1 MKKNLL
7 KFFCL
12 LGLGSFPL
20 PMMAEGCDKQVSACN
35 FEFKDEFIGKGS
47 IEDVMTNGYASSKII
62 VDGKVFSPLSDT
74 TNEDVA
80 FYGITSNP
88 HDVDPNYIDLDKNM
102 FIAHI
107 PLNDGD
113 YSMKNLFTYKVSGL
127 KPGSDYEVSFNIH
140 MVNAKGEDLAGYMIP
155 IDIFAGVLYNP
166 VSSKIQNVER
176 VTLEPGKSQKVTL
189 KGSLTDKLDYL
200 TLDVYSGYTCVGGT
214 TIGIS
219 DIEVKGCYAAPR
231 PLSDNGLEVCVGD
244 PTILSLDHDYGANT
258 FEWMMKSPGGEFK
271 SVGNNKKLQI
281 SLDEMGKY
289 LFYCNTDDITS
300 DTIAIYSMVCCE
312 MDVNQNIVPL
322 PRMDIIYEDFGY
334 FIDEHTYVDSKG
346 NVTVTPDSYVPERAD
361 VNWNL
366 TELSNMVFDSVGS
379 FNDGYYAVVVPRSSG
394 ITAGNNTSLSWFNGV
409 SSDHSIFRTDKKN
422 GAALFVNVADNYKG
436 AIYSKTIDDQE
447 ICIGKELRGEVC
459 IANFSG
465 VDDPVVA
472 LQLKDGETGEVL
484 CRTEGTA
491 KANSGWIKL
500 SFQHVLEHNVY
511 PLIFEV
517 LTIGDSWARGNDL
530 IIDDIRLLTCVTP
543 NVALFADE
551 SFDNDDIIIRKDT
564 NIVLT
569 TSDTKTLENYYENK
583 YQFLFQQSTDNKNW
597 TNVSEPTSEN
607 ICTIKSTDLIADTS
621 YFRVVVAPDA
631 LIGDIYD
638 APNSVS
644 YDEICRVYSI
654 SNDPLRIIRS
664 IPECD
669 IPAPKLITQENQH
682 FNEGYLEIMGPTL
695 RQSYYSEDSLKK
707 VGHDIYLTYFDE
719 YIIKSDEKYGL
730 LWSQTGGDPWTDET
744 PVVDVSKS
752 EHQYMSYLEEIG
764 YNGYLFYVKQTDG
777 ECESEPIKLIVI
789 EVEITDSENIA
800 GNKALPYYIDG
811 DKLVVNAEA
820 GSIVSLYTQ
829 LGQKIAEKK
838 VFGDRVEFATKDQS
852 IVILVVDGIAYKV
865 VVKK

>member
-1 MKKNLL
+1 M
-7 KFFCL
+7 FCL
-12 LGLGSFPL
+12 FGFGQLSM
-20 PMMAEGCDKQVSACN
+20 PMMAEGCDMLVSACN
-35 FEFKDEFIGKGS
+35 FEFKNESIDKGS

-62 VDGKVFSPLSDT
+62 VDKNTFSPLSDT
-74 TNEDVA
+74 NEDFA

-102 FIAHI
+102 YVVHI
-107 PLNDGD
+107 PSNDVD
-113 YSMKNLFTYKVSGL
+113 YSMKRLFTYKVSGL

-140 MVNAKGEDLAGYMIP
+140 MVNAKGENLAGYMIP

-166 VSSKIQNVER
+166 VSSKIQNVET

-189 KGSLTDKLDYL
+189 KGALTDKLDYL

-219 DIEVKGCYAAPR
+219 DIDVKGCYAAPR
-231 PLSDNGLEVCVGD
+231 PLSDKGLEVCVGD
-244 PTILSLDHDYGANT
+244 PTMLSLDHDYGANT

-312 MDVNQNIVPL
+312 MNTFQDMVSL

-346 NVTVTPDSYVPERAD
+346 NVTVTPDSYAPQRAD

-366 TELSNMVFDSVGS
+366 AELSNMAFDSVGP
-379 FNDGYYAVVVPRSSG
+379 FNDGLYGVVVPTPQG
-394 ITAGNNTSLSWFNGV
+394 IVQNNGTYASWLNGV
-409 SSDHSIFRTDKKN
+409 SSDHSIYRTDKKN
-422 GAALFVNVADNYKG
+422 GAALFVNVANNYTG
-436 AIYSKTIDDQE
+436 IIYSKQVDK
-447 ICIGKELRGEVC
+447 ICPDKSFLAEAYIANMSSGGTAPVVELR
-459 IANFSG
+459 IKDPDSG
-465 VDDPVVA
+465 NVFYSV
-472 LQLKDGETGEVL
+472 KD
-484 CRTEGTA
+484 TA
-491 KANSGWIKL
+491 VSGNGWIPL
-500 SFQHVLEHNVY
+500 RLQFESDCNLESFV
-511 PLIFEV
+511 FEI
-517 LTIGDSWARGNDL
+517 LTVEDKDWLNGNDL
-530 IIDDIRLLTCVTP
+530 IIDDIRLMTCVTP
-543 NVALFADE
+543 NVAILADE

-564 NIVLT
+564 DIVLT
-569 TSDTKTLENYYENK
+569 TSDTKILERYYENNCR
-583 YQFLFQQSTDNKNW
+583 FLFQQSVDNKNW

-607 ICTIKSTDLIADTS
+607 ICTIKSTDLIVDTT
-621 YFRVVVAPDA
+621 YFRVVVALDA
-631 LIGDIYD
+631 IIGDIYD

-682 FNEGYLEIMGPTL
+682 LNEGYLEIMGPTL

-744 PVVDVSKS
+744 PFVDVSTS
-752 EHQYMSYLEEIG
+752 ITSDPYMFYIKEIG
-764 YNGYLFYVKQTDG
+764 YNGYLFYVKQTNG

-789 EVEITDSENIA
+789 EAEITESENTA
-800 GNKALPYYIDG
+800 GNIAFSYYIDG
-811 DKLVVNAEA
+811 DKLVVNAEQ
-820 GSIVSLYTQ
+820 GSVVSLYTQ

-838 VFGDRVEFATKDQS
+838 VIGDRVEFATKDQS

-865 VVKK
+865 VIK

>member
-20 PMMAEGCDKQVSACN
+20 PMIAEGCDKQVSACN

-107 PLNDGD
+107 PLNDGG
-113 YSMKNLFTYKVSGL
+113 YSMKKLFTYKVSGL

-140 MVNAKGEDLAGYMIP
+140 MVNAKGEDLSGYLTP
-155 IDIFAGVLYNP
+155 IEIFAGVLYNP
-166 VSSKIQNVER
+166 ISSKIQNVET

-231 PLSDNGLEVCVGD
+231 PLSDKGLEVCVGD

-271 SVGNNKKLQI
+271 SVGNKKKLQI
-281 SLDEMGKY
+281 SLDKMGDY
-289 LFYCNTDDITS
+289 LFYCNTDEIMS
-300 DTIAIYSMVCCE
+300 DTITISSILCCE
-312 MDVNQNIVPL
+312 INGIPL
-322 PRMDIIYEDFGY
+322 PRTDLIYEDFGY

-346 NVTVTPDSYVPERAD
+346 NVTVTPDSYAPQRAD

-366 TELSNMVFDSVGS
+366 EGMTGMRFDSVAS
-379 FNDGYYAVVVPRSSG
+379 MYDGYYGVVVPTPQG
-394 ITAGNNTSLSWFNGV
+394 IVQNDGTYASWLNGV
-409 SSDHSIFRTDKKN
+409 SSDHSIYRTDKKN
-422 GAALFVNVADNYKG
+422 GAALFVNVAYNYTG
-436 AIYSKTIDDQE
+436 IIYSKQVDNVCPYKSFLAEAYIANMSSGGTAPVV
-447 ICIGKELRGEVC
+447 ELR
-459 IANFSG
+459 IKDPDSG
-465 VDDPVVA
+465 NVFYSV
-472 LQLKDGETGEVL
+472 KD
-484 CRTEGTA
+484 TA
-491 KANSGWIKL
+491 VSGNGWIPL
-500 SFQHVLEHNVY
+500 RLQFESDRNLESFV
-511 PLIFEV
+511 FEI
-517 LTIGDSWARGNDL
+517 LTVEDKDWFNGNDL
-530 IIDDIRLLTCVTP
+530 IIDDIRLMTCVTP
-543 NVALFADE
+543 NVAILADE

-569 TSDTKTLENYYENK
+569 TSDTKTLENYYENNH
-583 YQFLFQQSTDNKNW
+583 QFLFQQSADNKKW

-607 ICTIKSTDLIADTS
+607 ICTIKSTDLIVDTT

>member
-12 LGLGSFPL
+12 LGLGSFSL

-244 PTILSLDHDYGANT
+244 PINLSLDQDFGANT

-271 SVGNNKKLQI
+271 SVGNKKKLQI
-281 SLDEMGKY
+281 SLDKMGDY
-289 LFYCNTDDITS
+289 LFYCNTDEIMS
-300 DTIAIYSMVCCE
+300 DTITISSILCCE
-312 MDVNQNIVPL
+312 INGIPL
-322 PRMDIIYEDFGY
+322 PRTDLIYEDFGY

-346 NVTVTPDSYVPERAD
+346 NVTVTPDSYAPERAD

-422 GAALFVNVADNYKG
+422 GAALFVNVAYNYTG
-436 AIYSKTIDDQE
+436 IIYSKQVDNVCPYKSFLAEAYIANMSSGGTAPVV
-447 ICIGKELRGEVC
+447 ELR
-459 IANFSG
+459 IKDPDSG
-465 VDDPVVA
+465 NVFYSV
-472 LQLKDGETGEVL
+472 KD
-484 CRTEGTA
+484 TA
-491 KANSGWIKL
+491 VSGNGWIPL
-500 SFQHVLEHNVY
+500 RLQFESDRNLESFV
-511 PLIFEV
+511 FEI
-517 LTIGDSWARGNDL
+517 LTVEDKDWLNGNDL
-530 IIDDIRLLTCVTP
+530 IIDDIRLMTCVTP
-543 NVALFADE
+543 NVAIFADE
-551 SFDNDDIIIRKDT
+551 SFEGGDIITRKDT

-607 ICTIKSTDLIADTS
+607 ICTIKSTDLIVDTT

>member
-1 MKKNLL
+1 MRKGLQ
-7 KFFCL
+7 KFFFL
-12 LGLGSFPL
+12 FGLGLFSQ
-20 PMMAEGCDKQVSACN
+20 PMMAESCDMLVSACN
-35 FEFKDEFIGKGS
+35 FEFKADSIGNGS
-47 IEDVMTNGYASSKII
+47 IEDVVTNGYASSKII
-62 VDGKVFSPLSDT
+62 VDKNTFSPLSDT
-74 TNEDVA
+74 NEDFA

-88 HDVDPNYIDLDKNM
+88 HDVDPKYIDLDKNM
-102 FIAHI
+102 YVVHI
-107 PLNDGD
+107 PSNDVD
-113 YSMKNLFTYKVSGL
+113 YSMKRLFTYKVSGL

-140 MVNAKGEDLAGYMIP
+140 MVNAKAEDLNVSYFIP
-155 IDIFAGVLYNP
+155 IEISAGILYDP
-166 VSSKIQNVER
+166 IYSKMQISESVS
-176 VTLEPGKSQKVTL
+176 LEPGKSQKVTL
-189 KGSLTDKLDYL
+189 KGALTDKLDYL

-231 PLSDNGLEVCVGD
+231 PLSDKGLEVCVGD

-271 SVGNNKKLQI
+271 SVSNEKNLHI
-281 SLDEMGKY
+281 TLDETGDY
-289 LFYCNTDDITS
+289 LFYCNTDEVIS
-300 DTIAIYSMVCCE
+300 DTITISSIVCCE
-312 MDVNQNIVPL
+312 INGIPL
-322 PRMDIIYEDFGY
+322 PRMEIINEDFGY

-346 NVTVTPDSYVPERAD
+346 NVTITPDSYAPERAD
-361 VNWNL
+361 VSWNL
-366 TELSNMVFDSVGS
+366 AELSNMVFDSVGS
-379 FNDGYYAVVVPRSSG
+379 FNDGFYGVVVPRESG
-394 ITAGNNTSLSWFNGV
+394 IKAGDNTSLSWFNGV
-409 SSDHSIFRTDKKN
+409 SSDHSIFSTGKKN
-422 GAALFVNVADNYKG
+422 GAALFVNVAYNYKG
-436 AIYSKTIDDQE
+436 AIYSKSIDDQE
-447 ICIGKELRGEVC
+447 FCKGKELSGEVY

-472 LQLKDGETGEVL
+472 LQLKDGATGEVL

-517 LTIGDSWARGNDL
+517 LTIGDSWVRGNDL
-530 IIDDIRLLTCVTP
+530 IIDDIRLMTCVTP

-569 TSDTKTLENYYENK
+569 TSDTKTLEKYYENNH
-583 YQFLFQQSTDNKNW
+583 QFLFQQSADNKKW

-621 YFRVVVAPDA
+621 YFRVVVVPQSEMDF
-631 LIGDIYD
+631 IYEN
-638 APNSVS
+638 PNSVS
-644 YDEICRVYSI
+644 YDEVCRIYSI
-654 SNDPLRIIRS
+654 SQKSVKIIS
-664 IPECD
+664 LIPECD

-695 RQSYYSEDSLKK
+695 RQRVYYGDSLKN
-707 VGHDIYLTYFDE
+707 VDHDIYLTSFDE

-730 LWSQTGGDPWTDET
+730 LWSQTGEDPWTDET

-764 YNGYLFYVKQTDG
+764 FNGYLFYVKQTNG
-777 ECESEPIKLIVI
+777 KCESAPIKLIVI

-800 GNKALPYYIDG
+800 DNKALSYYVDG
-811 DKLVVNAEA
+811 DKLVVNAED
-820 GSIVSLYTQ
+820 GSVASLYTQ

-838 VFGDRVEFATKDQS
+838 VFGNRVEFATKDQS
-852 IVILVVDGIAYKV
+852 IVILVVDGIANKV
-865 VVKK
+865 VMKK

>member
-7 KFFCL
+7 NFFCL

-271 SVGNNKKLQI
+271 SVGNKKKLQI
-281 SLDEMGKY
+281 SLDKMGDY
-289 LFYCNTDDITS
+289 LFYCNTDEIMS
-300 DTIAIYSMVCCE
+300 DTITISSILCCE
-312 MDVNQNIVPL
+312 INGIPL
-322 PRMDIIYEDFGY
+322 PRTDLIYEDFGY

-346 NVTVTPDSYVPERAD
+346 NVTVTPDSYAPERAD

-422 GAALFVNVADNYKG
+422 GAALFVNVAYKYTG
-436 AIYSKTIDDQE
+436 VIYSKTIDDQE
-447 ICIGKELRGEVC
+447 ICKGKELSGEVY
-459 IANFSG
+459 IANMSG
-465 VDDPVVA
+465 GDDPVVA
-472 LQLKDGETGEVL
+472 LQLKDGATGEVL
-484 CRTEGTA
+484 CRKEGTA
-491 KANSGWIKL
+491 KAYSDWTKL
-500 SFQHVLEHNVY
+500 SFQYVLEQNLSS
-511 PLIFEV
+511 LIFEI
-517 LTIGDSWARGNDL
+517 LTIGDSWTKGNDL
-530 IIDDIRLLTCVTP
+530 IIDDIRLMTCVTP

-569 TSDTKTLENYYENK
+569 TSDTKTLEKYYDNNHL
-583 YQFLFQQSTDNKNW
+583 FLFQQSTDNKNW

-607 ICTIKSTDLIADTS
+607 ICTIKSTDLIVDTT
-621 YFRVVVAPDA
+621 YFRVVVAPQSHMDF
-631 LIGDIYD
+631 IYKN
-638 APNSVS
+638 PNSVS
-644 YDEICRVYSI
+644 YDEVCRVYSV
-654 SNDPLRIIRS
+654 SQKLVKIIRS

-669 IPAPKLITQENQH
+669 IPAPTLITQENQH

-764 YNGYLFYVKQTDG
+764 YNGYLFYVKQTNG
-777 ECESEPIKLIVI
+777 KCESAPIKLIVI

-838 VFGDRVEFATKDQS
+838 VIGDRVEFATKDQS

>member
-1 MKKNLL
+1 M
-7 KFFCL
+7 FCL
-12 LGLGSFPL
+12 LGFGQLSM
-20 PMMAEGCDKQVSACN
+20 PMMAEGCDMLVSACH
-35 FEFKDEFIGKGS
+35 FEFKDESIGNGS
-47 IEDVMTNGYASSKII
+47 IEDVVTNGYASSKII
-62 VDGKVFSPLSDT
+62 VDKNTFSPLVDT
-74 TNEDVA
+74 NVDFA

-102 FIAHI
+102 YIVHI
-107 PLNDGD
+107 PMNDGD

-140 MVNAKGEDLAGYMIP
+140 MVNAKGEDLAGYLTP
-155 IDIFAGVLYNP
+155 IDILAGVLYSP
-166 VSSKIQNVER
+166 ISSKIQNVES

-189 KGSLTDKLDYL
+189 KGALTDKLDYL

-231 PLSDNGLEVCVGD
+231 PLSDKGLEVCVGD
-244 PTILSLDHDYGANT
+244 PINLSLDHDYGANT
-258 FEWMMKSPGGEFK
+258 FEWMMKSPSGEFK
-271 SVGNNKKLQI
+271 SVGNKKKLQI
-281 SLDEMGKY
+281 SLDKMGDY
-289 LFYCNTDDITS
+289 LFYCNTDEIMS
-300 DTIAIYSMVCCE
+300 DTITISSILCCE
-312 MDVNQNIVPL
+312 INGIPL
-322 PRMDIIYEDFGY
+322 PRTDLIYEDFGY

-346 NVTVTPDSYVPERAD
+346 NVTITPDSYVPERAD

-379 FNDGYYAVVVPRSSG
+379 FNEGFYGVVVPTPQG
-394 ITAGNNTSLSWFNGV
+394 IVQNNGTYASWFNGV
-409 SSDHSIFRTDKKN
+409 SSDHSIYRTDKKN
-422 GAALFVNVADNYKG
+422 GAALFVNVENNYKG
-436 AIYSKTIDDQE
+436 AIYSKSIDDQE
-447 ICIGKELRGEVC
+447 ICKGKELSGEVY

-472 LQLKDGETGEVL
+472 LQLKDGATGEVL

-530 IIDDIRLLTCVTP
+530 IIDDIRLMTCVTP

-569 TSDTKTLENYYENK
+569 TSDTKILESYYGNNRL
-583 YQFLFQQSTDNKNW
+583 FLFQQSVDNKNW
-597 TNVSEPTSEN
+597 TNVSEPTSKN
-607 ICTIKSTDLIADTS
+607 FCTINSSDLIADTS

-631 LIGDIYD
+631 FMGDIYD
-638 APNSVS
+638 DPNSVS

-654 SNDPLRIIRS
+654 SNDPLKIIRS

-669 IPAPKLITQENQH
+669 IPAPTLITQENQH

-695 RQSYYSEDSLKK
+695 RQRVYYGDSLKN
-707 VGHDIYLTYFDE
+707 VDHDIYLTSFDE

-744 PVVDVSKS
+744 PVVDVSTS
-752 EHQYMSYLEEIG
+752 DPYMSYLEEIG
-764 YNGYLFYVKQTDG
+764 FNGYLFYVKQTNG
-777 ECESEPIKLIVI
+777 KCESAPIKLIVI

-800 GNKALPYYIDG
+800 GNKALLYYIDG
-811 DKLVVNAEA
+811 DKLVVNAED

-838 VFGDRVEFATKDQS
+838 VFGDGVEFAVKDQS
-852 IVILVVDGIAYKV
+852 IFILVVDGIAYKV
-865 VVKK
+865 VIK

>member
-244 PTILSLDHDYGANT
+244 PINLSLDQDFGANT

-271 SVGNNKKLQI
+271 SVGNKKKLQI
-281 SLDEMGKY
+281 SLDKMGDY
-289 LFYCNTDDITS
+289 LFYCNTDEIMS
-300 DTIAIYSMVCCE
+300 DTITISSILCCE
-312 MDVNQNIVPL
+312 INGIPL
-322 PRMDIIYEDFGY
+322 PRTDLIYEDFGY

-346 NVTVTPDSYVPERAD
+346 NVTVTPDSYAPERAD

-366 TELSNMVFDSVGS
+366 EGMTGMRFDSVAS
-379 FNDGYYAVVVPRSSG
+379 MYDGYYGVVVPTPQG
-394 ITAGNNTSLSWFNGV
+394 IVQNDGTYASWLNGV
-409 SSDHSIFRTDKKN
+409 SSDHSIYRTDKKN
-422 GAALFVNVADNYKG
+422 GAALFVNVAYNYTG
-436 AIYSKTIDDQE
+436 IIYSKQVDNVCPYKSFLAEAYIANMSSGGTAPVV
-447 ICIGKELRGEVC
+447 ELRDRK
-459 IANFSG
+459 S
-465 VDDPVVA
+465 VV
-472 LQLKDGETGEVL
+472 
-484 CRTEGTA
+484 
-491 KANSGWIKL
+491 
-500 SFQHVLEHNVY
+500 
-511 PLIFEV
+511 
-517 LTIGDSWARGNDL
+517 
-530 IIDDIRLLTCVTP
+530 
-543 NVALFADE
+543 
-551 SFDNDDIIIRKDT
+551 
-564 NIVLT
+564 
-569 TSDTKTLENYYENK
+569 
-583 YQFLFQQSTDNKNW
+583 
-597 TNVSEPTSEN
+597 
-607 ICTIKSTDLIADTS
+607 
-621 YFRVVVAPDA
+621 
-631 LIGDIYD
+631 
-638 APNSVS
+638 
-644 YDEICRVYSI
+644 
-654 SNDPLRIIRS
+654 
-664 IPECD
+664 
-669 IPAPKLITQENQH
+669 
-682 FNEGYLEIMGPTL
+682 
-695 RQSYYSEDSLKK
+695 
-707 VGHDIYLTYFDE
+707 
-719 YIIKSDEKYGL
+719 
-730 LWSQTGGDPWTDET
+730 
-744 PVVDVSKS
+744 
-752 EHQYMSYLEEIG
+752 
-764 YNGYLFYVKQTDG
+764 
-777 ECESEPIKLIVI
+777 
-789 EVEITDSENIA
+789 
-800 GNKALPYYIDG
+800 
-811 DKLVVNAEA
+811 
-820 GSIVSLYTQ
+820 
-829 LGQKIAEKK
+829 
-838 VFGDRVEFATKDQS
+838 
-852 IVILVVDGIAYKV
+852 
-865 VVKK
+865 

>member
-7 KFFCL
+7 NFFCL

-200 TLDVYSGYTCVGGT
+200 TLDVYSGYTCVGGM

-231 PLSDNGLEVCVGD
+231 PLSDKGLEVCVGD
-244 PTILSLDHDYGANT
+244 PINLSLDQDFGANT

-271 SVGNNKKLQI
+271 SVGNKKKLQI
-281 SLDEMGKY
+281 SLDKMGDY
-289 LFYCNTDDITS
+289 LFYCNTDEIMS
-300 DTIAIYSMVCCE
+300 DTITISSILCCE
-312 MDVNQNIVPL
+312 INGIPL
-322 PRMDIIYEDFGY
+322 PRTDLIYEDFGY

-346 NVTVTPDSYVPERAD
+346 NVTVTPDSYAPERAD

-422 GAALFVNVADNYKG
+422 GAALFVNVAYKYTG
-436 AIYSKTIDDQE
+436 VIYSKTIDDQE
-447 ICIGKELRGEVC
+447 ICKGKELSGEVY
-459 IANFSG
+459 IANMSG
-465 VDDPVVA
+465 GDDPVVA
-472 LQLKDGETGEVL
+472 LQLKDGATGEVL
-484 CRTEGTA
+484 CRKEGTA
-491 KANSGWIKL
+491 KAYSDWTKL
-500 SFQHVLEHNVY
+500 SFQYVLEQNLSS
-511 PLIFEV
+511 LIFEI
-517 LTIGDSWARGNDL
+517 LTIGDSWTKGNDL
-530 IIDDIRLLTCVTP
+530 IIDDIRLMTCVTP

-569 TSDTKTLENYYENK
+569 TSDTKTLEKYYDNNHL
-583 YQFLFQQSTDNKNW
+583 FLFQQSTDNKNW

-607 ICTIKSTDLIADTS
+607 ICTIKSTDLIVDTT
-621 YFRVVVAPDA
+621 YFRVVVAPQSHMDF
-631 LIGDIYD
+631 IYKN
-638 APNSVS
+638 PNSVS
-644 YDEICRVYSI
+644 YDEVCRVYSV
-654 SNDPLRIIRS
+654 SQKLVKIIRS

-669 IPAPKLITQENQH
+669 IPAPTLITQENQH

-764 YNGYLFYVKQTDG
+764 YNGYLFYVKQTNG
-777 ECESEPIKLIVI
+777 KCESAPIKLIVI

-838 VFGDRVEFATKDQS
+838 VIGDRVEFATKDQS

>member
-113 YSMKNLFTYKVSGL
+113 YRMKNLFTYKVSGL

-166 VSSKIQNVER
+166 VSSKIQNVET

-231 PLSDNGLEVCVGD
+231 PLSDKGLEVCVGD

-312 MDVNQNIVPL
+312 INGIPL
-322 PRMDIIYEDFGY
+322 PRTDLIYEDFGY

-346 NVTVTPDSYVPERAD
+346 NVTVTPDSYAPKRAD

-366 TELSNMVFDSVGS
+366 AELSNMAFDSVGS
-379 FNDGYYAVVVPRSSG
+379 FNDGYYGVVVPTPQG
-394 ITAGNNTSLSWFNGV
+394 IVQNNGTYASWFNGV
-409 SSDHSIFRTDKKN
+409 SSDHSIYRTDKKN
-422 GAALFVNVADNYKG
+422 GAALFVNVANNYTG
-436 AIYSKTIDDQE
+436 IIYSKQVDNVCPNKSFLAEAYIANMSSGGTAPVV
-447 ICIGKELRGEVC
+447 ELR
-459 IANFSG
+459 IKDPDSG
-465 VDDPVVA
+465 NVFYSV
-472 LQLKDGETGEVL
+472 KD
-484 CRTEGTA
+484 TA
-491 KANSGWIKL
+491 VSGNGWIPL
-500 SFQHVLEHNVY
+500 RLQFESDRNLESFV
-511 PLIFEV
+511 FEI
-517 LTIGDSWARGNDL
+517 LTVEDKDWLNGNDL
-530 IIDDIRLLTCVTP
+530 IIDDIRLMTCVTP
-543 NVALFADE
+543 NVAILADE

-569 TSDTKTLENYYENK
+569 TSDTKILERYYENNCR
-583 YQFLFQQSTDNKNW
+583 FLFQQSVDNKNW
-597 TNVSEPTSEN
+597 INVSEPTSKN
-607 ICTIKSTDLIADTS
+607 FCMIKSTDLIADTS

-669 IPAPKLITQENQH
+669 IPAPTLITQENQH

-695 RQSYYSEDSLKK
+695 RQRVYYGDSLKN
-707 VGHDIYLTYFDE
+707 VDHDIYLTSFDE

-764 YNGYLFYVKQTDG
+764 FNGYLFYVKQTNG
-777 ECESEPIKLIVI
+777 QCESAPIKLIVI

>member
-1 MKKNLL
+1 MRKGLQ
-7 KFFCL
+7 KFFFL
-12 LGLGSFPL
+12 FGLGLFSQ
-20 PMMAEGCDKQVSACN
+20 PMMAESCDMLVSACN
-35 FEFKDEFIGKGS
+35 FEFKADSIVNGS
-47 IEDVMTNGYASSKII
+47 IEDVVTKGYASSMII
-62 VDGKVFSPLSDT
+62 VDRNTFSPLSN
-74 TNEDVA
+74 TNEDFS

-88 HDVDPNYIDLDKNM
+88 HDVDPKYIDLDKNM
-102 FIAHI
+102 YVVHI
-107 PLNDGD
+107 PSNDVD
-113 YSMKNLFTYKVSGL
+113 YSMKRLFTYKVSGL

-140 MVNAKGEDLAGYMIP
+140 MVNAKAEDLNVSYFIP
-155 IDIFAGVLYNP
+155 IEISAGILYDP
-166 VSSKIQNVER
+166 IYSKMQISESVS
-176 VTLEPGKSQKVTL
+176 LEPGKSQKVTL
-189 KGSLTDKLDYL
+189 KGSLTDNLDYL
-200 TLDVYSGYTCVGGT
+200 TLDVFSGYSYVGGT

-219 DIEVKGCYAAPR
+219 DIEVKGCYVAPR

-244 PTILSLDHDYGANT
+244 PTILSLDHDYGAST

-271 SVGNNKKLQI
+271 SVGNEKNLHI
-281 SLDEMGKY
+281 TLDETGDY
-289 LFYCNTDDITS
+289 LFYCNTDEVIS
-300 DTIAIYSMVCCE
+300 DTITISSIVCCE
-312 MDVNQNIVPL
+312 INGIPL

-346 NVTVTPDSYVPERAD
+346 NVTITPDSYAPERAD
-361 VNWNL
+361 VSWNL
-366 TELSNMVFDSVGS
+366 AELSNMVFDSVGS
-379 FNDGYYAVVVPRSSG
+379 FNDGFYGVVVPRESG
-394 ITAGNNTSLSWFNGV
+394 IKAGDNTSLSWFNGV
-409 SSDHSIFRTDKKN
+409 SSDHSIFSTGKKN
-422 GAALFVNVADNYKG
+422 GAALFVNVAYNYKG
-436 AIYSKTIDDQE
+436 AIYSKSIDDQE
-447 ICIGKELRGEVC
+447 FCKGKELRGEVY

-472 LQLKDGETGEVL
+472 LQLKDGATGEVL

-517 LTIGDSWARGNDL
+517 LTIGDSWVRGNDL

-569 TSDTKTLENYYENK
+569 TSDTKTLEKYYDNNH
-583 YQFLFQQSTDNKNW
+583 QFLFQQSTDNKNW

-621 YFRVVVAPDA
+621 YFRVVVVPQSEMDF
-631 LIGDIYD
+631 IYEN
-638 APNSVS
+638 PNSVS
-644 YDEICRVYSI
+644 YDEVCRIYSI
-654 SNDPLRIIRS
+654 SQKSVKIIS
-664 IPECD
+664 LIPECD

-695 RQSYYSEDSLKK
+695 RQNVYYGDSLKN
-707 VGHDIYLTYFDE
+707 VDHDIYLTSFDE

-730 LWSQTGGDPWTDET
+730 LWSQTGEDPWTDET

-764 YNGYLFYVKQTDG
+764 FNGYLFYVKQTNG
-777 ECESEPIKLIVI
+777 KCESAPIKLIVI

-800 GNKALPYYIDG
+800 DNKALSYYVDG
-811 DKLVVNAEA
+811 DKLVVNAED
-820 GSIVSLYTQ
+820 GSVTSLYTQ

-838 VFGDRVEFATKDQS
+838 VFGNRVEFATKDQS
-852 IVILVVDGIAYKV
+852 IVILVVDGIANKV
-865 VVKK
+865 VMKK